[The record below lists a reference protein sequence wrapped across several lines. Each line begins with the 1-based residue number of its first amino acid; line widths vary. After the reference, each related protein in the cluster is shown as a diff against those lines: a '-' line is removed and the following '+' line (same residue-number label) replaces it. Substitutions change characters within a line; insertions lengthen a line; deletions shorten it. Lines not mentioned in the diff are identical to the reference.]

1 MLNFSQTTIYSS
13 FCVVLPCLIYF
24 IIKRRKNS
32 KSYWIFVL
40 LFVLYLWQVYDL
52 TGVGGLTDII
62 YAPKGGIDQ
71 PIIRARIN
79 LVPFT
84 NIEKTFYLNILML
97 IPFGFLVPH
106 IWKNYRKAYKTAILG
121 AGFSL
126 LIELSQLITTR
137 TTDIDDLITNT
148 LGALLGFIIWKIF
161 FKNHLKETENSKR
174 DVIVYI
180 LLSFLG
186 MFFLYYPFWFS
197 DNIASII
204 LG

>member
-79 LVPFT
+79 LVPF
-84 NIEKTFYLNILML
+84 NNNEKTFYLNILML
-97 IPFGFLVPH
+97 IPFGFLVPL

>member
-32 KSYWIFVL
+32 KLYWIFVL

-97 IPFGFLVPH
+97 IPFGFLVPL

>member
-1 MLNFSQTTIYSS
+1 
-13 FCVVLPCLIYF
+13 
-24 IIKRRKNS
+24 
-32 KSYWIFVL
+32 
-40 LFVLYLWQVYDL
+40 
-52 TGVGGLTDII
+52 
-62 YAPKGGIDQ
+62 
-71 PIIRARIN
+71 
-79 LVPFT
+79 
-84 NIEKTFYLNILML
+84 ML
-97 IPFGFLVPH
+97 IPFGFLVPL